1 MLFLT
6 NNDETINFAFQV
18 HLSYSNQ
25 SDVYA
30 ESKSNMYV
38 FVSAVNQKKKIIIN
52 CTFVLELIAINST

>member
-38 FVSAVNQKKKIIIN
+38 FVSAVNQKKKN
-52 CTFVLELIAINST
+52 NN